1 LITNPAQR
9 IVPGIIEEAVSMLV
23 EAGFYLQA
31 LVGNELRLFAGGGRP
46 LPDQTVAEMSVGFNR
61 LGAKLGGYLD
71 PPLIK
76 LDTRVVEEK
85 SSAQLNLIALFFPA
99 MLFMAILFMAMGLSG
114 DLWKERRR
122 GTLRRL
128 LVSPSGLGSFLAG
141 KLLAAVAVFFL
152 IGLVGVV
159 CGLFIPE
166 INLHNPALAVLWIAS
181 SGAALYLL
189 ALLLQLNASGERAAQ
204 LLVSLLVLPLGML
217 GGSFFPFEVMP
228 RGMAAIGQWTP
239 NGWALVQLRGI
250 LAGSVEPARLALTF
264 SGLVVV
270 SGAAF
275 WVALRRLRR
284 GFAL

>member
-1 LITNPAQR
+1 
-9 IVPGIIEEAVSMLV
+9 
-23 EAGFYLQA
+23 
-31 LVGNELRLFAGGGRP
+31 
-46 LPDQTVAEMSVGFNR
+46 MSVGFNR

-152 IGLVGVV
+152 IGLAGVV

-166 INLHNPALAVLWIAS
+166 INPHNPALAVLWIAS

-228 RGMAAIGQWTP
+228 RGMAAIGRWTP

-284 GFAL
+284 GSAL